1 MNLDKVIRLHSCMKT
16 KKDKVQYAVLKGFTP
31 FLSAV
36 LRDCAAAMVAG
47 IRTGVTTI
55 YPDGITAMNVYC
67 DQDTNGGGWIVR
79 YIFRSL

>member
-1 MNLDKVIRLHSCMKT
+1 MHENKKGHSTLK
-16 KKDKVQYAVLKGFTP
+16 QYAVLKGFTP

-36 LRDCAAAMVAG
+36 LQDCAAAMVAG
-47 IRTGVTTI
+47 IPTGVTTI
-55 YPDGITAMNVYC
+55 YPDGVTAMDVYC